1 MTESELSKAKTIIN
15 NKISVEEKILGDKIK
30 NYLEKVKTIKLSNI
44 KNNDIYDYK
53 IQKMNKDKNRD
64 FYYYAFYFKW

>member
-64 FYYYAFYFKW
+64 FYYYAFYFK